1 MNTLTETYKIELSAL
16 RTAPIF
22 DKRAHAKNWL
32 AIIERDDSKR
42 DGINRCLFAPH
53 AALPYLYFV
62 KGLQPGQA
70 VEFGADYWP
79 TSTKRF
85 RNRAYGVIKHIS
97 VGSLVLIRTESALDA
112 LALAESIASK
122 SESAEPVSSESNP

>member
-1 MNTLTETYKIELSAL
+1 MNTLTETYKVELSAL

-32 AIIERDDSKR
+32 AVIERDASKSG
-42 DGINRCLFAPH
+42 GISRCFTAH

-79 TSTKRF
+79 TPTKRF

-112 LALAESIASK
+112 LALAESMASK
-122 SESAEPVSSESNP
+122 SGAAEAVSSESNH